1 VEDDPDTVRV
11 IRDVLG
17 PEGANYQL
25 KIVRDRVAAQLL
37 LRRQV
42 FQMVIMAMDSSEQ
55 DAFFRTCKL
64 QNASGTRYV
73 GILKIDDESELARLD
88 AMGLDGV
95 IHRPI
100 NEGNLIATVRHLLPK
115 RDS

>member
-1 VEDDPDTVRV
+1 V

-17 PEGANYQL
+17 AEGANYQL

-42 FQMVIMAMDSSEQ
+42 FQMVIMAMDASEQ
-55 DAFFRTCKL
+55 DAFFRTCKQ
-64 QNASGTRYV
+64 QNANGTRYV

-115 RDS
+115 RES